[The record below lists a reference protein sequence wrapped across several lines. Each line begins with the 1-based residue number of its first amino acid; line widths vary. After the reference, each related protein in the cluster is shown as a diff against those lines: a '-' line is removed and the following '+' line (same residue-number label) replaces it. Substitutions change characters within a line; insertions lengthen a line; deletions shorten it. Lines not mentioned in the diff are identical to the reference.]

1 MNIQPADYLVHLSN
15 LLLLVSYSVR
25 DMLWLRWFAVAAAM
39 TNVPYFLVQNEVL
52 WPPVLWAGVFT
63 AINVWQIGR
72 IYVERRPVVLS
83 GDEQTLYDFGFHT
96 LRPREF
102 LSLVLVGEWRN
113 AAPGERVLEEGKRVE
128 AICIAIAGSVE
139 VRRQRHPLGDLGPGN
154 VIGTALAL
162 SGDPSPIEASFSESG
177 RYIRWPLDSL
187 RAFVDRRPELR
198 HALQSFLNRDLSAKV
213 EALALRTAAEG

>member
-25 DMLWLRWFAVAAAM
+25 DMLWLRWFAVAAAT
-39 TNVPYFLVQNEVL
+39 TNVPYFLVQDQVL

-63 AINVWQIGR
+63 AINLWQISR
-72 IYVERRPVVLS
+72 IYLERRPVVLS
-83 GDEQTLYDFGFHT
+83 AEEQTLYDLGFRG

-102 LSLVLVGEWRN
+102 LSLVLVGEWRDGST
-113 AAPGERVLEEGKRVE
+113 GETVLAEGKRVD
-128 AICIAIAGSVE
+128 AICIAIAGSVD
-139 VRRQRHPLGDLGPGN
+139 VRRQGQRIGALGPGN

-162 SGDPSPIEASFSESG
+162 SGDPSPIEASFTESA
-177 RYIRWPLDSL
+177 RYIRWPVDSL

-198 HALQSFLNRDLSAKV
+198 HVLQRFLNRDLATKV
-213 EALALRTAAEG
+213 EALALRPGAER